1 MNLNSS
7 LLPPIIDLSCQLWFP
22 VVVVAFSS
30 LAWTFGRRLD
40 HSCSTCAFFFKVEVN
55 LLTLIPFFRLRSV
68 HSGLVSWD
76 DCGKMWARKSPYPHQ
91 NTAFLLSLKENYWA
105 SLLPYT
111 ISRLMSTLAL
121 HQDVIFSQQTAPKGL
136 NTSWK
141 LDLFNTI
148 LLPVCF
154 TYMLY
159 SY

>member
-1 MNLNSS
+1 MLKQRETVTGGGSFFLTCKDLGENFPWTIPHLQFIFQVKVS
-7 LLPPIIDLSCQLWFP
+7 LCTPMPLFQL
-22 VVVVAFSS
+22 
-30 LAWTFGRRLD
+30 G
-40 HSCSTCAFFFKVEVN
+40 
-55 LLTLIPFFRLRSV
+55 SV